1 MLNAWDFGYN
11 FQAQNNVTPAL
22 NTINQGLDK
31 LGQNTQ
37 EESAKVQKSFFEMEN
52 AAKVAAKGI
61 AAIDAMRGMKQD
73 FADFE
78 YGMAEASTLL
88 KGASVDMSEYEAQ
101 IMRLSATYGEL
112 PAELTKSLYT
122 AISSGYTSVTESGAL
137 LEKSMEL
144 AVGGATTAAQ
154 AMDGLTTVMHAW
166 GFTVKDLDR
175 IGDTLFIGMREGK
188 TTIGELTGEIG
199 QIASF
204 AKQAG
209 QSLEE
214 MTAAASALTLGGR
227 TTSEAMNGLRS
238 ILAEVMR
245 QEPGVMK
252 TVAELEKASGMKLD
266 FNVAGLERKGLGQ
279 FLFDIRKAVDLAGS
293 DTGIARMFGRIQG
306 MSAVL
311 SMTGPQAEK
320 FLDIMKKMKTES
332 GVTGDAVGKMMNTSI
347 LDQRKYEASVKI
359 MRIQVGRALSPIL
372 SVIRIVKQAF
382 VDLFT
387 TIARRAPWLIQLG
400 GALLLVGATIAIV
413 IAKVIALKATF
424 ALVMV
429 FGKMVFGMLA
439 SGFAALAPIILPVA
453 AAIAGVVSVLY
464 ILKKAYD
471 ENWSGFAEGVDLVTQ
486 SVYHLFSALKQLAL
500 TGEISGATAEFLLM
514 HETLY
519 SIVQALWYVGTAA
532 KWLVGGMVTGF
543 MAVSDILE
551 PVKGQF
557 EAMALM
563 FDRIGKI
570 FVDTMGELGLLE
582 SNAITPMKVL
592 GVVGYGVGM
601 AIAFALRAV
610 VAALSLVVAAF
621 GAVAGV
627 IMAAFMGVWRVVR
640 GFIRIL
646 TGDFIGGLAE
656 MVLAVVQFAASMLAV
671 VWGLVD
677 SVAFAFLSMF
687 GVQREQWDAFLSDF
701 GEYFAA
707 LGRGMLFVMNGI
719 WEGWKWMFTQVFNYY
734 AWVLGGMKAA
744 WDGFAWAMGV
754 VWEYTIGA
762 LIQQLSFL
770 GVAFEVVAKFL
781 KAVWE
786 PVVKWFEDKLGWIK
800 DMAEGLTD
808 LVGDVGDAISSVGGS
823 ISSLGGKLKSGIMDI
838 GESVFGGGGG
848 STAKT
853 IDWGFPGLVPGSG
866 SSSPVTSPAVAGG
879 VVTPSGA
886 TVQPR
891 GSAAPVAGK
900 PPVIQAILPPGKATI
915 NVDGRVLAEAVMTH
929 TEAKQEEQ
937 MRPVVPVWSGFGGR

>member
-11 FQAQNNVTPAL
+11 FQAQNNVTPAM

-137 LEKSMEL
+137 LEKSMQL

-238 ILAEVMR
+238 ILTEVMR

-413 IAKVIALKATF
+413 IAKIIALKATF
-424 ALVMV
+424 MLVMV
-429 FGKMVFGMLA
+429 FGKMVIGMLA
-439 SGFAALAPIILPVA
+439 AGFAALAPIILPVA
-453 AAIAGVVSVLY
+453 AAIAAVVAVIY
-464 ILKKAYD
+464 IFKRAYE
-471 ENWSGFAEGVDLVTQ
+471 ENWSGFADWVNHATQ
-486 SVYHLFSALKQLAL
+486 TVYHLFSALKQLAM
-500 TGEISGATAEFLLM
+500 TGEIRGATAEFLLM
-514 HETLY
+514 NESVY
-519 SIVQALWYVGTAA
+519 SVVQAVWYLATAV
-532 KWLVGGMVTGF
+532 KWLVGGMIQGF
-543 MAVSDILE
+543 LAIGDVLE

-557 EAMALM
+557 EAISQM
-563 FDRIGKI
+563 FARIGRI
-570 FVDTMGELGLLE
+570 FEDTFGEVGLLE
-582 SNAITPMKVL
+582 DSVITPMKVI
-592 GVVGYGVGM
+592 GAIGWAVGYGLGFM
-601 AIAFALRAV
+601 LRATLNFIGLVITGLASIVAVV
-610 VAALSLVVAAF
+610 VATF
-621 GAVAGV
+621 NMIAGV
-627 IMAAFMGVWRVVR
+627 VK
-640 GFIRIL
+640 GFIRIF
-646 TGDFIGGLAE
+646 TGDWKGGLAQI
-656 MVLAVVQFAASMLAV
+656 LTSVVQFGAALLSII
-671 VWGLVD
+671 WGVLEAIVYG
-677 SVAFAFLSMF
+677 FLSLF
-687 GVQREQWDAFLSDF
+687 GVTRADWEAFLSDL
-701 GEYFAA
+701 GEFFKAF
-707 LGRGMLFVMNGI
+707 GRGILWVLNGI
-719 WEGWKWMFTQVFNYY
+719 YQGWVYIFTQIGEFFS
-734 AWVLGGMKAA
+734 WVLGGMATA
-744 WDGFAWAMGV
+744 WGGFTGFFKT
-754 VWEYTIGA
+754 VWDYTIGA
-762 LIQQLSFL
+762 LIENLGFL
-770 GVAFEVVAKFL
+770 GTAFKVIGDFL
-781 KAVWE
+781 KSIWE
-786 PVVKWFEDKLGWIK
+786 PIFKWFEDKLGWIS
-800 DMAEGLTD
+800 DAIDGLKNIAGSIGD
-808 LVGDVGDAISSVGGS
+808 FVSDVGGG
-823 ISSLGGKLKSGIMDI
+823 IADI
-838 GESVFGGGGG
+838 GRGMKQGVMNAGSYIFGGGKVSTAQTVDWSPLAVAGVAKPGAVAG
-848 STAKT
+848 ST
-853 IDWGFPGLVPGSG
+853 
-866 SSSPVTSPAVAGG
+866 VAGG
-879 VVTPSGA
+879 VVAPSGS